1 MFILIE
7 KEDMIEIKSLSLDA
21 LCVPEKDMHKLKG
34 DKAKKYKVFHDEL
47 GQIGKADIV
56 TIEVEDMYYANYYAD
71 VKTGSLYDIETL
83 RCLTGPLELK

>member
-7 KEDMIEIKSLSLDA
+7 KEDMIELKVLADEA
-21 LCVPEKDMHKLKG
+21 MCVREQDMNKLKSA
-34 DKAKKYKVFHDEL
+34 KAKKFKVFHDEL
-47 GQIGKADIV
+47 GEIGKADIV
-56 TIEVEDMYYANYYAD
+56 TIEVEDLYYANYYAD